1 MHLPAA
7 RLCAGIAGTALVLLT
22 GCSSNSDS
30 KIQTIAPAT
39 AQQSPSTSTAPAGQ
53 VRPSPAIRLM
63 RFDPSTSLL
72 GEITGSGNDLA
83 IIDTRNI
90 DAPPRTVHLDE
101 PAVALA
107 DGVPGELLIAAGHGV
122 TRVDLRS
129 GRTTRIDAGGDAI
142 SAALLADGRI
152 AVGLSNGSIR
162 LVDPKTHE
170 SGTISGLASVDGL
183 AVTGDHLA
191 ALDRRQ
197 TSITQIDLGS
207 DSLGLSLRAG
217 EGATNLATD
226 HFGRILV
233 TDTTG
238 GELLV
243 LTNDPLTMR
252 QRFPVGTSPYG
263 VAYDNRADVAW
274 VTLTGTNEVV
284 GYKLGTGMPKEVHRF
299 PTVRQPDSVAV
310 DPDTGNLFIGSAAG
324 DGMQTIAT
332 LAPNGGR

>member
-1 MHLPAA
+1 MYK
-7 RLCAGIAGTALVLLT
+7 R
-22 GCSSNSDS
+22 
-30 KIQTIAPAT
+30 Q
-39 AQQSPSTSTAPAGQ
+39 
-53 VRPSPAIRLM
+53 
-63 RFDPSTSLL
+63 
-72 GEITGSGNDLA
+72 
-83 IIDTRNI
+83 
-90 DAPPRTVHLDE
+90 
-101 PAVALA
+101 
-107 DGVPGELLIAAGHGV
+107 
-122 TRVDLRS
+122 
-129 GRTTRIDAGGDAI
+129 
-142 SAALLADGRI
+142 
-152 AVGLSNGSIR
+152 
-162 LVDPKTHE
+162 
-170 SGTISGLASVDGL
+170 
-183 AVTGDHLA
+183 TGDHLA

-252 QRFPVGTSPYG
+252 QRFPGGTSPYG